1 MSPSASSTKQG
12 RELLSIESAKPGSAS
27 KSPRS
32 RWFAALMRPILADR
46 AMFKERPFQG
56 MLFYIW
62 LYPFT
67 PAGKVVMVA
76 LAISAAA
83 GSITDDMP
91 IYQLPVTLLVLV
103 LVTSAVASM
112 LRWMS
117 VSISGNWPD
126 RVTAG
131 QPLRIDFTVTNESRW
146 PLLDV
151 AVECFKLPSS
161 WKVHRDERMVPT
173 LPPGQSVT
181 LSIRVTPHR
190 RGVYQI
196 PPLRAFST
204 FPFNLFRNQL
214 GRKEL
219 PAVLVLPKFES
230 LARINLKIGN
240 RYQPGG
246 VSFTSQIGESPEYI
260 GNRDYMPGDSPRH
273 IDFRSWA
280 RLARPVVREFQEEYF
295 HRLGLVLDT
304 FVPRRWL
311 PWRRDVRSLE
321 AAISLTASVADV
333 FSRGEHL
340 LDVFAAGPDL
350 HVFRTGRNTT
360 PISAVLEILANVPA
374 CHENPFDR
382 IGAGFAAELPHISSI
397 VCIFLTW
404 DESRRQLVQ
413 AALDHGCVVK
423 VILINELEGNSL
435 PLALPETEVIQLT
448 PAQIE
453 AGIGE
458 L

>member
-1 MSPSASSTKQG
+1 MSADTTQPARPQSTV
-12 RELLSIESAKPGSAS
+12 P
-27 KSPRS
+27 S
-32 RWFAALMRPILADR
+32 RWWTALLRPILADR
-46 AMFKERPFQG
+46 AMFRERPFQG

-67 PAGKVVMVA
+67 PAGKVMMVA
-76 LAISAAA
+76 LGVSAAA
-83 GSITDDMP
+83 GSITDEMP
-91 IYQLPVTLLVLV
+91 IYQLPMTILVLV

-112 LRWMS
+112 LRWLN
-117 VSISGNWPD
+117 VSIAGTWPD

-131 QPLRIDFTVTNESRW
+131 QPVRVDFTVTNQSRW

-151 AVECFKLPSS
+151 AIDCFKLPSS
-161 WKVHRDERMVPT
+161 WKVISDERMVPT

-181 LSIRVTPHR
+181 LPIRVTPRR
-190 RGVYQI
+190 RGLYQL

-214 GRKEL
+214 GRKESS
-219 PAVLVLPKFES
+219 AVLVLPKFES
-230 LARINLKIGN
+230 LARINLQVGH

-246 VSFTSQIGESPEYI
+246 ISFTSQIGESPEYI

-295 HRLGLVLDT
+295 HRLGLVVDT
-304 FVPRRWL
+304 FVPRRRFTWQ
-311 PWRRDVRSLE
+311 RDDRALE
-321 AAISLTASVADV
+321 AAVSLTASVAEV

-340 LDVFAAGPDL
+340 LDVFAAGPEL

-360 PISAVLEILANVPA
+360 PIGTVLEILASVPA
-374 CHENPFDR
+374 CRENPFDR
-382 IGAGFAAELPHISSI
+382 ITAALSNELPHISSI
-397 VCIFLTW
+397 VCIFLDW
-404 DESRRQLVQ
+404 DDSRRRLVQ
-413 AALDHGCVVK
+413 AALDHGCIVK
-423 VILINELEGNSL
+423 VVIIQQPPSKAFSI
-435 PLALPETEVIQLT
+435 ALPDAEVILLT
-448 PAQIE
+448 ADQIE

>member
-1 MSPSASSTKQG
+1 MSAD
-12 RELLSIESAKPGSAS
+12 SAKPVQPQSTA
-27 KSPRS
+27 RS
-32 RWFAALMRPILADR
+32 RWWAALMRPILADR
-46 AMFKERPFQG
+46 AMFRERPFQG

-76 LAISAAA
+76 LAVSAAA

-91 IYQLPVTLLVLV
+91 IYQLPVTLLALV

-112 LRWMS
+112 LRWLS
-117 VSISGNWPD
+117 VSISGEWPN

-151 AVECFKLPSS
+151 AIECFKLPAS
-161 WKVHRDERMVPT
+161 WKVYRDERMVPT

-181 LSIRVTPHR
+181 LPIRVTPHR
-190 RGVYQI
+190 RGLYQI

-214 GRKEL
+214 GRKES

-246 VSFTSQIGESPEYI
+246 ISFTSQIGESPEYI

-295 HRLGLVLDT
+295 HRLGLIVDT
-304 FVPRRWL
+304 FVPRRRF
-311 PWRRDVRSLE
+311 PWRRDDRALE
-321 AAISLTASVADV
+321 AAVSLTASVADV

-340 LDVFAAGPDL
+340 LDVFAAGPEL

-360 PISAVLEILANVPA
+360 PIGTVLEILASVPA

-382 IGAGFAAELPHISSI
+382 IEAALSSELPHISSI

-404 DESRRQLVQ
+404 DESRRRLVQ
-413 AALDHGCVVK
+413 AALDHGCTVK
-423 VILINELEGNSL
+423 VILIQQAGASSF
-435 PLALPETEVIQLT
+435 PLSLPETEVIQLT
-448 PAQIE
+448 PGQIE
-453 AGIGE
+453 VGIGE

>member
-1 MSPSASSTKQG
+1 M
-12 RELLSIESAKPGSAS
+12 L
-27 KSPRS
+27 
-32 RWFAALMRPILADR
+32 RPILADR
-46 AMFKERPFQG
+46 AMFRERPFQG
-56 MLFYIW
+56 LLFYIW

-67 PAGKVVMVA
+67 PAGKVVMLA
-76 LAISAAA
+76 LAVSAAA

-91 IYQLPVTLLVLV
+91 IYQLPVTILTLV

-112 LRWMS
+112 LRWLN
-117 VSISGNWPD
+117 VSIIGDWPE

-131 QPLRIDFTVTNESRW
+131 QPVRVDFTVTNESRW

-151 AVECFKLPSS
+151 SIGCFKLPST
-161 WKVHRDERMVPT
+161 WKVQRDERMVPT

-181 LSIRVTPHR
+181 LALRLTPRR
-190 RGVYQI
+190 RGLYQL

-214 GRKEL
+214 GRKESS
-219 PAVLVLPKFES
+219 AVLVLPRFES
-230 LARINLKIGN
+230 LSRINLNVGN

-246 VSFTSQIGESPEYI
+246 ISFTSHIGESPEYI

-295 HRLGLVLDT
+295 HRLGLVVDT
-304 FVPRRWL
+304 FVPRRRF
-311 PWRRDVRSLE
+311 PWQRDDRVLE

-340 LDVFAAGPDL
+340 LDVFAAGPEL

-360 PISAVLEILANVPA
+360 PIGAVLEILASVPA
-374 CHENPFDR
+374 CRENPFGQ
-382 IGAGFAAELPHISSI
+382 ISAALANELPHISSI
-397 VCIFLTW
+397 VCIFLDW
-404 DESRRQLVQ
+404 DDSRRRLVQ
-413 AALDHGCVVK
+413 AALDHGCMVK
-423 VILINELEGNSL
+423 VVIIQQAPNIAFSIGL
-435 PLALPETEVIQLT
+435 PDAEVILLT
-448 PAQIE
+448 PDQIE